1 MYTAVSLKARISC
14 NYKERVWLLKLQ
26 ENSVKLP
33 ARILIRRRK
42 KIKFQENVI
51 CPWKSGKKE
60 DTNPAVMKLKLR
72 ETESMR
78 DYGLECR
85 GQGCTCSS
93 GHVWA
98 GIVAP
103 MGQTRNA

>member
-1 MYTAVSLKARISC
+1 MYTAVSLKARISW
-14 NYKERVWLLKLQ
+14 NYKERVWLLKLH

-85 GQGCTCSS
+85 GEGLGTGVYMQ
-93 GHVWA
+93 
-98 GIVAP
+98 
-103 MGQTRNA
+103 